1 MLFKLQNI
9 FIFLLILASSQRA
22 WSSCEPEISYPAP
35 RYHAHTLK
43 STFREIE
50 TSLNKLIK
58 AGDYNGSSFSLEIS
72 SPSQTLYTKYYFDES
87 LGGSPI
93 NGSSAYRIAS
103 NTKLF
108 TALGILK
115 QEAAGK
121 LGLDDEVTE
130 YIPELLS
137 GKSKITWKGITIR
150 SLLAHFSGLPD
161 NYGDEDLLLMLSDP
175 SVIGLPPL
183 DADEEK
189 YLPKCGAYTG
199 WEIACTDAD
208 LNENLHKVNPVFAP
222 QKETSYSNLGF
233 DLLGQVLAK
242 VTGMKYE
249 DYINEAIFKPL
260 GLYETSFTV
269 PAASVA
275 ASAGSG
281 SDWGVDEGSD
291 NPSAGIY
298 SSSSDMIKFLRWV
311 LKNHKE
317 ITPSLNWFQPAAWNT
332 GSHSLLGYPW
342 EIFRTTSILP
352 STKRPVTF
360 YTKGG
365 GLTDYYSYS
374 FIIPQ
379 YDLVIFMG
387 VAGDLSALNTIF
399 TDVLNPLVIAAE
411 SEAQSQL
418 RDSYGGDYTSTDPN
432 MNSSI
437 TFVQT
442 QSRALYISS
451 WVSNSTDVLANLIPF
466 VSSSAGASGDL
477 YFQLIPTF
485 QTRYN
490 DDGQIGEVW
499 RLIDVIDD
507 VDDPVNATS
516 VWNDYCVVNIDPF
529 SYGAIPLNELVFW
542 RQSGD
547 PTSTVQSVALS
558 AFKIN
563 LHRN

>member
-9 FIFLLILASSQRA
+9 FVFLLVLASSQRA

-35 RYHAHTLK
+35 RYHAHSLNG
-43 STFREIE
+43 TFQNIE
-50 TSLNKLIK
+50 NSLNKLIK

-72 SPSQTLYTKYYFDES
+72 SPSQTLYTKYHLDES

-137 GKSKITWKGITIR
+137 GKSKVTWNGITIR
-150 SLLAHFSGLPD
+150 SLLAHLSGLPD

-175 SVIGLPPL
+175 SIIGLPPL

-189 YLPKCGAYTG
+189 NLPNCGAYTG

-208 LNENLHKVNPVFAP
+208 LSENLDKANPVFAP

-242 VTGMKYE
+242 VTKMKYE

-260 GLYETSFTV
+260 GMYETSFTV

-311 LKNHKE
+311 LKNHKQ
-317 ITPSLNWFQPAAWNT
+317 ITPSINWFQPAAWNS

-418 RDSYGGDYTSTDPN
+418 RNSYEGDYTSTDPN

-466 VSSSAGASGDL
+466 VSSTAGASGDI

-529 SYGAIPLNELVFW
+529 SYGTIPLNELVFW

-563 LHRN
+563 LYRN